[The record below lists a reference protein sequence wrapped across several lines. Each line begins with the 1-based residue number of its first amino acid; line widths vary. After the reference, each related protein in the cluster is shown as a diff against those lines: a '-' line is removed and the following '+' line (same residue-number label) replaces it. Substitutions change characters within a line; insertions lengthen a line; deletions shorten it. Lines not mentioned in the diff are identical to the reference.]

1 MAEMKMLA
9 VCAGEEGYSIKLAE
23 YARGRN
29 NCPFRVQAFST
40 AATLRDYLK
49 LRGAKAVLLEETLY
63 VREEWL
69 NYNGVL
75 CLLGNGIGQEEYP
88 PRIFKYQPAR
98 DILNEMLAQCRRA
111 TEQEGLSPVSKKGME
126 VIGVY
131 SPVGRCG
138 KSAFALALG
147 LELARHRK
155 TLYLNLESWSGLAS
169 GLEGASG
176 GGLSDLLYFLRQR
189 REPLAE
195 RICGMVV
202 AAGRLDVIPP
212 VRAPA
217 DLAAAAAEDW
227 RYLLETLRCQSSYE
241 EVVLDIGDSAQ
252 PVEGL
257 LGMCTRVYVPTLD
270 DGEARIK
277 LERFLAFIRE
287 NACPELA
294 PCMESL
300 SLPRTEPV
308 GPDGSWAERL
318 LWGSMGDY
326 VRRILKEKGGKD
338 DGTAY
343 TETPEGAGRSA
354 GGERRLH
361 G

>member
-9 VCAGEEGYSIKLAE
+9 VCAGEEGYSVKLAE
-23 YARGRN
+23 YARSRN

-40 AATLRDYLK
+40 TATLRDYLK
-49 LRGAKAVLLEETLY
+49 LRGGEAVLLEETLY
-63 VREEWL
+63 KKEEWET
-69 NYNGVL
+69 YSGVL

-111 TEQEGLSPVSKKGME
+111 AGQEGHPLASKKGME

-138 KSAFALALG
+138 KSSFALAMG

-155 TLYLNLESWSGLAS
+155 TLYLSLESWSGLAS
-169 GLEGASG
+169 RLEGASG

-189 REPLAE
+189 REPLSE

-202 AAGRLDVIPP
+202 PAGRLDVIPP
-212 VRAPA
+212 ARAPA
-217 DLAAAAAEDW
+217 DLAAVAPEDW
-227 RYLLETLRCQSSYE
+227 QHLLETLRRQSSYE
-241 EVVLDIGDSAQ
+241 EVVLDIGDSTQ

-257 LGMCTRVYVPTLD
+257 LAMCTRVYVPTLA
-270 DGEARIK
+270 DGESRIK

-287 NACPELA
+287 SACPELA
-294 PCMESL
+294 PCMETL

-308 GPDGSWAERL
+308 GTEASWAEQL

-326 VRRILKEKGGKD
+326 VRRILHPQ
-338 DGTAY
+338 A
-343 TETPEGAGRSA
+343 
-354 GGERRLH
+354 
-361 G
+361 